1 MTLAQHRELRHI
13 LLLFSSVI
21 LCISNDLISL
31 GLSVRSLVLGAV
43 SKPAVLGVEGIG
55 GAFQGLF
62 GKAVPSKKGKEQS
75 AAVGQGGTLQF
86 SLPSIPSKRF
96 GASEA
101 GSEELLGLSRVLVWL
116 MAPVAAEYLKYGRT
130 VVSDPRRSQKLLS
143 VLEKIQ
149 LVESNGGGG
158 SGGKKD
164 TLGVASSLATSDV
177 SYKIPN
183 EEEDKKMLLQWAF
196 YEASSLIR
204 QYGDLLEDVNSY
216 LATGTST
223 VGECVVLVE
232 DELR

>member
-1 MTLAQHRELRHI
+1 M
-13 LLLFSSVI
+13 
-21 LCISNDLISL
+21 
-31 GLSVRSLVLGAV
+31 
-43 SKPAVLGVEGIG
+43 G

-62 GKAVPSKKGKEQS
+62 GKAVPPKKGKEPT
-75 AAVGQGGTLQF
+75 ADVGQGGALQYTL
-86 SLPSIPSKRF
+86 PTIPSKR
-96 GASEA
+96 GGGSEA

-149 LVESNGGGG
+149 LVESRGGGG
-158 SGGKKD
+158 GGGKKD
-164 TLGVASSLATSDV
+164 ILGVASSLSASDV
-177 SYKIPN
+177 SYNIPN

-232 DELR
+232 EELR

>member
-1 MTLAQHRELRHI
+1 MAIEQHREKLHII
-13 LLLFSSVI
+13 LLITFCASRMI
-21 LCISNDLISL
+21 LSFL
-31 GLSVRSLVLGAV
+31 GLCLWSLLLGAV
-43 SKPAVLGVEGIG
+43 SKPAVSGVEGIG

-62 GKAVPSKKGKEQS
+62 GKAVPSKKEKEQS
-75 AAVGQGGTLQF
+75 AAVGQGGALQY
-86 SLPSIPSKRF
+86 SLPSIPTKR
-96 GASEA
+96 GGGSEA

-149 LVESNGGGG
+149 LVEGSKGGG
-158 SGGKKD
+158 SRGKKD
-164 TLGVASSLATSDV
+164 VLGVASSLTASDV
-177 SYKIPN
+177 SYQIPN

-196 YEASSLIR
+196 YEASSLVR

-232 DELR
+232 EELK